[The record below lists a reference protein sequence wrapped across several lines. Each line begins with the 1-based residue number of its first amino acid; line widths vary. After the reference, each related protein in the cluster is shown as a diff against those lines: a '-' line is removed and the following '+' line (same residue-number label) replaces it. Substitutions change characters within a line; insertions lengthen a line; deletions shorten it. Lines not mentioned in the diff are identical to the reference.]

1 MIGGGLGADL
11 LQKGRHKIYLQG
23 TVGLG
28 SSEPSKDGIGV
39 SLIGDYDIVK
49 LHEEKSTRFA
59 ISATA

>member
-1 MIGGGLGADL
+1 MIGGGLDADL

-39 SLIGDYDIVK
+39 SLIGEK
-49 LHEEKSTRFA
+49 LHEEKLTRFA